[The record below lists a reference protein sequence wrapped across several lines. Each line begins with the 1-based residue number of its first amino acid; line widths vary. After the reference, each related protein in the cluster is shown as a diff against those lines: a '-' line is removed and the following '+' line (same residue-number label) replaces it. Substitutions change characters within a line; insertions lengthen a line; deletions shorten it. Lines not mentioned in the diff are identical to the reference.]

1 MYCKACG
8 KEIAAK
14 VNFCTV
20 CGAAQEDEP
29 MQEMGAKSQVYADNV
44 PVTLAEAIR
53 KMESEEKYCGG
64 GCRY

>member
-1 MYCKACG
+1 MYCKVCG

-14 VNFCTV
+14 VNFCPV

-53 KMESEEKYCGG
+53 KMALEENVAEGV
-64 GCRY
+64 